1 MGIIAL
7 AEDKRLREVRDR
19 IRLFCL
25 LVLFATIILPQWDAK
40 ADEDPLAPPDTSS
53 PRATLKSFL
62 ENFETAFRPFY
73 DGKLDHTPISTP
85 ARIRAVRTLDTSKV
99 PPTERQRLGGAGSIL
114 IYEVLSRVELPPY
127 EDVPDEAA
135 MDSLPPEA
143 PRRWRVPGTEVEI
156 LKVED
161 GPRTGEYLFSP
172 STVDL
177 AHDYYERIRHRDYQ
191 PGAMKNL
198 YERVAYGPGSK
209 IPLHWI
215 EELPIWMK
223 APLQRQA
230 VWKWLAMVI
239 LVGIWTVLVILAHR
253 WTRPRDTAYRYWRR
267 SLLSFA
273 LMFLTY
279 ELRLFMEEQVLVIR
293 PVFLVIDPLFVGLSY
308 IFAAV
313 GILNFGAG
321 IVRGIVKTPRIDAAS
336 IDAHMIRLVGRLVAW
351 LAVLGLLLKAASDL
365 GIPVAAVIASL
376 GVGGLAV
383 ALAARLTLEN
393 LIAGI
398 TLYFDR
404 PVRVGE
410 WCQFDDVIA
419 AVEEIGLRST
429 RLRRWDGNLIS
440 VPNAKFAEY
449 SLDNYDDV
457 RDVFIRRSLR
467 LPLDTTPDQLRYLLI
482 RLREMLI
489 AHPKAKWPDVRLANF
504 GESFILVELRCYAD
518 TTAWTEYRAIREDVL
533 LRAMEIIH
541 EAGTVLAMPAQMTYF
556 SRAQRPDEETQ
567 RAREEQVRAWRESGE
582 LPFPGMTT
590 QREEELA
597 GTLDFPPRGSAMY
610 KPKK

>member
-1 MGIIAL
+1 MVSCRNFLAL
-7 AEDKRLREVRDR
+7 MAMIV
-19 IRLFCL
+19 
-25 LVLFATIILPQWDAK
+25 LPQWDVIAN
-40 ADEDPLAPPDTSS
+40 DDPLAPPDTSS

-62 ENFETAFRPFY
+62 ENFETAFRPLY
-73 DGKLDHTPISTP
+73 DGKLDHAPYRTP
-85 ARIRAVRTLDTSKV
+85 AQIRTVRTLDTSEA
-99 PPTERQRLGGAGSIL
+99 PPSERKRLGAGGSIL
-114 IYEVLSRVELPPY
+114 IYEILSRVELPPY
-127 EDVPDEAA
+127 EEVPDETA
-135 MDSLPPEA
+135 MDSLPADA
-143 PRRWRVPGTEVEI
+143 PRRWRVPGTEIEI
-156 LKVED
+156 LKVEE

-172 STVDL
+172 STVRL
-177 AHDYYERIRHRDYQ
+177 ALDYYQRIRHRDYQ

-198 YERVAYGPGSK
+198 YERAAYGPGSK

-215 EELPIWMK
+215 EELPSWMK

-253 WTRPRDTAYRYWRR
+253 WTRPRDTVYRHWRR

-279 ELRLFMEEQVLVIR
+279 ELRLFLEEQVLVIR
-293 PVFLVIDPLFVGLSY
+293 PVFMVIDPLFVGLSY

-313 GILNFGAG
+313 GILNLGAG
-321 IVRGIVKTPRIDAAS
+321 IVREIVKTPRIDATS
-336 IDAHMIRLVGRLVAW
+336 IDAHMIGLVGRLVAW
-351 LAVLGLLLKAASDL
+351 IGVLGLLLKAASDV

-383 ALAARLTLEN
+383 ALAARPTLEN

-449 SLDNYDDV
+449 PLDNYDDV
-457 RDVFIRRSLR
+457 RDVFIRRRLR
-467 LPLDTTPDQLRYLLI
+467 LPLDTTPEQLRYLLVK
-482 RLREMLI
+482 LREMLI

-504 GESFILVELRCYAD
+504 GESFLTVELRCYAD
-518 TTAWTEYRAIREDVL
+518 TNGWTEYRAIREDVL

-541 EAGTVLAMPAQMTYF
+541 EAGTALAMPAQTTYF
-556 SRAQRPDEETQ
+556 ARVQGSDEDRQ
-567 RAREEQVRAWRESGE
+567 RASEEQVKEWRENGE

-590 QREEELA
+590 QREQELA
-597 GTLDFPPRGSAMY
+597 DTLDFPPRGSALN
-610 KPKK
+610 PAKKRSSGAPDTD